1 MNYLDTRG
9 IREGKL
15 LASLEKYLNAIQ
27 SSMEK
32 RKLMKMQEEED
43 EDMESAFLDY
53 INLQAQ

>member
-1 MNYLDTRG
+1 MNYLDSRG
-9 IREGKL
+9 VREGKL